1 MSQSDESRQLRSGI
15 FLLVSLALF
24 AVLVLMIGSK
34 DRLLKRKVA
43 FHTSFPDAL
52 GLKEGDSV
60 TYLGVR
66 IGAVE
71 DFNILENGKVQI
83 HYKVDADAA
92 RQFTGATRATIGMVG
107 VLGDKKIDLSVGKP
121 RGPVVP
127 LEPGSEI
134 IYDPG
139 SSFEELA
146 SGAQDLLSQLQE
158 VTVRLSGLLERID
171 KGQGVIPR
179 LFNDDAYGKA
189 LLNDLQ
195 GSARSARI
203 LLKQLEGNRG
213 ALPRLLNDP
222 EYGDRLLGNLDG
234 AARGFRTLAERVE
247 KGPGIANI
255 LVGDPEAARD
265 FKALVSSLR
274 DTADALSRSTG
285 FLGKLIN
292 DPVYGDRLARHLLS
306 SVERLDSIL
315 TKIDKGEGTI
325 GALVNDPR
333 VYRDL
338 QDLTGG
344 LRSSSFGKK
353 AVRHYVA
360 KGRDQRLSAAPAPA
374 SSPAPESAPSVDA
387 PESAPASSPAGN

>member
-1 MSQSDESRQLRSGI
+1 MSQPEEKSHLRSGI
-15 FLLVSLALF
+15 FLIVSLTLF
-24 AVLVLMIGSK
+24 AILVLMIGSK
-34 DRLLKRKVA
+34 DRLLKRKVG
-43 FHTSFPDAL
+43 FVTRFPDAL

-71 DFNILENGKVQI
+71 DFKILDDGRVEI
-83 HYKVDADAA
+83 RYKVDADAA

-107 VLGDKKIDLSVGKP
+107 VLGDKKIDIMLGQR
-121 RGPVVP
+121 RGPVAP

-134 IYDPG
+134 KYDPG
-139 SSFEELA
+139 SSFEALA

-158 VTVRLSGLLERID
+158 VTVRLGGLLERID
-171 KGQGVIPR
+171 KGQGAIPR
-179 LFNDDAYGKA
+179 LFNDDAYGKK
-189 LLNDLQ
+189 LLGDVQ
-195 GSARSARI
+195 GAAHSARV
-203 LLKQLEGNRG
+203 LLKQLESGRG
-213 ALPRLLNDP
+213 ALPRLMNDP

-247 KGPGIANI
+247 KGPGIANM
-255 LVGDPEAARD
+255 LVSDPDAARD
-265 FKALVSSLR
+265 FKALIASLR

-285 FLGKLIN
+285 FLGKLIH
-292 DPVYGDRLARHLLS
+292 DPVYGDKLARHLLS

-325 GALVNDPR
+325 GALVNDPAM
-333 VYRDL
+333 YQDL

-344 LRSSSFGKK
+344 LRASSFGRK

-360 KGRDQRLSAAPAPA
+360 KGRDQRVPGASAPASAPGPESAPAPA
-374 SSPAPESAPSVDA
+374 SAPA
-387 PESAPASSPAGN
+387 SAPAGS